1 MNPPPLPSPRRRN
14 LGIAALVVVALLLVG
29 AYGCWVFSKAKATAI
44 FMVKQQGP
52 ITAQAVIRSYKVA
65 LLSYRGQTG
74 KYPTTAEGLD
84 ALVKRPASAPANWQP
99 AMSRLQ
105 PDPWGRPYQYVSPNP
120 ATPNDPNSYDLFS
133 LGPDGVVSSD
143 DIRNP

>member
-1 MNPPPLPSPRRRN
+1 MNPPPLPSRRKRN
-14 LGIAALVVVALLLVG
+14 LGIVALVVVGLLLVG
-29 AYGCWVFSKAKATAI
+29 AYGCWVFSKAKTTAI
-44 FMVKQQGP
+44 FIVKEQRP
-52 ITAQAVIRSYKVA
+52 IVAKAVIHSYSVA
-65 LLSYRGQTG
+65 LITYRGRAG
-74 KYPTTAEGLD
+74 SFPTTAEGLD

-120 ATPNDPNSYDLFS
+120 ATPNDLKSYDLFS
-133 LGPDGVVSSD
+133 LGPDGVVSGD